1 MVIFIGSCIEC
12 MRGRFGVPLTL
23 NHKKE
28 QLSIA
33 YIRAI
38 AAAAGFSCT
47 KPDVDDDSVDI
58 MISCSGTFGDNALMR
73 SPRIEVQAKATAAEL
88 RPDSESIKFSLPVKN
103 YEDLKGIT
111 LVPRIL
117 VVMLVP
123 EDVETWIEQ
132 NENHMLVRRCA
143 YWVSLQGQSDT
154 ENVSSI
160 TIDIPRNQI
169 FNVTSIQS
177 LMERVARR
185 EPL

>member
-1 MVIFIGSCIEC
+1 M
-12 MRGRFGVPLTL
+12 PLTL

-33 YIRAI
+33 YIRAV

-88 RPDSESIKFSLPVKN
+88 RPESESVKFSLPVKN
-103 YEDLKGIT
+103 YEDLRGIT

-123 EDVETWIEQ
+123 EEVNTWIEQ
-132 NENHMLVRRCA
+132 NENHLIVRRCA
-143 YWVSLQGQSDT
+143 YWISLQGRPETD
-154 ENVSSI
+154 NVSAI
-160 TIDIPRNQI
+160 TIDIPRHQT
-169 FNVTSIQS
+169 FNVASVQS

>member
-1 MVIFIGSCIEC
+1 M
-12 MRGRFGVPLTL
+12 PLTL

-33 YIRAI
+33 YIRAV

-58 MISCSGTFGDNALMR
+58 MISCSGAFGENALMR
-73 SPRIEVQAKATAAEL
+73 SPRIEVQAKATAAEV
-88 RPDSESIKFSLPVKN
+88 RPGGESVKFSLPVKN
-103 YEDLKGIT
+103 YDDLRGIT

-123 EDVETWIEQ
+123 EEIDTWIEQ
-132 NENHMLVRRCA
+132 NEDHMLIRRCA
-143 YWVSLQGQSDT
+143 YWASLQGRPET
-154 ENVSSI
+154 ENTSSI
-160 TIDIPRNQI
+160 TIDIPCHQI
-169 FNVTSIQS
+169 FNVSSVQS

-185 EPL
+185 ESI

>member
-1 MVIFIGSCIEC
+1 M
-12 MRGRFGVPLTL
+12 PLTL

-33 YIRAI
+33 YIRAV

-47 KPDVDDDSVDI
+47 KPDVGDDSVDI

-88 RPDSESIKFSLPVKN
+88 RAESESVKFNLPVKN
-103 YEDLKGIT
+103 YEDLRGIT

-117 VVMLVP
+117 IVMLVP
-123 EDVETWIEQ
+123 EKVETWIEQ
-132 NENHMLVRRCA
+132 SEDHMLVRHCA
-143 YWVSLQGQSDT
+143 YWISLQGRPET
-154 ENVSSI
+154 ENVSGI
-160 TIDIPRNQI
+160 TIDIPRNQT
-169 FNVTSIQS
+169 FNVASVQS

-185 EPL
+185 ELL

>member
-1 MVIFIGSCIEC
+1 M
-12 MRGRFGVPLTL
+12 PLTL

-33 YIRAI
+33 YIRAV

-88 RPDSESIKFSLPVKN
+88 RPESESVKFSLPVKN
-103 YEDLKGIT
+103 YEDLRGIT

-123 EDVETWIEQ
+123 EEVETWIEQ
-132 NENHMLVRRCA
+132 NENHMMVRRCA
-143 YWVSLQGQSDT
+143 YWISLQGRPETDNASA
-154 ENVSSI
+154 I
-160 TIDIPRNQI
+160 TIDIPRHQT
-169 FNVTSIQS
+169 FNVASVQS